1 MRFNDS
7 TDRKVVSLSN
17 AETIG
22 KISKFIVDVKS
33 RKVSAVRLR
42 KTDDKHREFL
52 LWDSVSAFG
61 DDAVTV
67 AGPDVL
73 EAGDERM
80 QALSGK
86 HHQLVGKLALS
97 TGGDELG
104 VVSDV
109 EFDAASGMLEQIH
122 YTGGAA
128 RGDAL
133 VGIGSYAAVIDV
145 DAV

>member
-7 TDRKVVSLSN
+7 SGRKVVSLAN
-17 AETIG
+17 AETVG
-22 KISKFIVDVKS
+22 KVSKFIIDVKA

-42 KTDDKHREFL
+42 KTPDKHREFL
-52 LWDSVSAFG
+52 LWDSMTAFG
-61 DDAVTV
+61 DDAVTI
-67 AGPDVL
+67 PDAEVL
-73 EAGDERM
+73 DAGDEAM
-80 QALSGK
+80 QAQSDK
-86 HHQLVGKLALS
+86 HHQLIGKLALS

-145 DAV
+145 DPV

>member
-7 TDRKVVSLSN
+7 SDRKVVSLEN
-17 AETIG
+17 AESIG
-22 KISKFIVDVKS
+22 KISEFVIDVEA
-33 RKVSAVRLR
+33 RKVSALRLR

-52 LWDSVSAFG
+52 AWDSISAFG

-67 AGPDVL
+67 ADAGVL
-73 EAGDERM
+73 EAGDETM
-80 QALSGK
+80 QALSDK
-86 HHQLVGKLALS
+86 HHQLIGKLALS

-109 EFDAASGMLEQIH
+109 EFDPATGLLEQIH

-145 DAV
+145 DPV

>member
-22 KISKFIVDVKS
+22 KISRFVIDVKT

-42 KTDDKHREFL
+42 KTNDKHREFL
-52 LWDSVSAFG
+52 MWDSITAFG
-61 DDAVTV
+61 DDALTV
-67 AGPDVL
+67 ADPGVL
-73 EAGDERM
+73 EAGDETL
-80 QALSGK
+80 QALSDK
-86 HHQLVGKLALS
+86 HHQLIGKLALS

-109 EFDAASGMLEQIH
+109 QFDAASGMLEQIH

-133 VGIGSYAAVIDV
+133 IGIGSYAAVIDV